1 MVKGR
6 VAKLPHRFTMTTKA
20 YILIETAAG
29 KSRDVIKALSSI
41 PAVDA
46 ANAVTGPYDVIV
58 EVTAQDLNEIGD
70 LVSRRVH
77 TINGISR
84 TLTCFVLDRS

>member
-1 MVKGR
+1 
-6 VAKLPHRFTMTTKA
+6 MTTRA
-20 YILIETAAG
+20 YIMIETAPG
-29 KSRDVIKALSSI
+29 KSRDVIKALGSI

>member
-1 MVKGR
+1 
-6 VAKLPHRFTMTTKA
+6 MTTRA
-20 YILIETAAG
+20 YIMIETAAG

-84 TLTCFVLDRS
+84 TLTCFVLERS